1 MKRKHLLVMLCALLV
16 CALFAGCGKKDDKEQ
31 NASDVNAGE
40 AGTGAENAGKDTEQE
55 VETLPAKV
63 WDSPDDYRV
72 VENYVVP
79 EEIADSKFDMEAAL
93 TAIPLKEAAAPYFKF
108 GMAMT
113 GNQASTFAVKS
124 PEMRELLKYHCN
136 TTTAT
141 NLMKPQY
148 MLVQSECKKAA
159 ANGIEDPVIDF
170 TVTDATG
177 TVVSMSDFRGSPVV
191 LNFWATWCGYC
202 KQEMGDFDAAYK
214 AYPEIE
220 FLMVNVTDGY
230 RETVDRAKAYI
241 DATGYEFPVYYD
253 TNQEAASTLFIRSL
267 PTTCFIDANGKLV
280 SYRQGMLT
288 KEALE
293 QEIHHLLQQ

>member
-1 MKRKHLLVMLCALLV
+1 MKSRLKPIAIVALLIV
-16 CALFAGCGKKDDKEQ
+16 ILAVAMVLYRTLTERYNTAPSAPES
-31 NASDVNAGE
+31 N
-40 AGTGAENAGKDTEQE
+40 DT
-55 VETLPAKV
+55 
-63 WDSPDDYRV
+63 S
-72 VENYVVP
+72 
-79 EEIADSKFDMEAAL
+79 
-93 TAIPLKEAAAPYFKF
+93 
-108 GMAMT
+108 
-113 GNQASTFAVKS
+113 
-124 PEMRELLKYHCN
+124 
-136 TTTAT
+136 TTTAEEEPAF
-141 NLMKPQY
+141 M
-148 MLVQSECKKAA
+148 V
-159 ANGIEDPVIDF
+159 DF